1 MQVQLTY
8 TNPDGE
14 KYLQVMNDHREL
26 TLDQTAVL
34 GSTDFPLFSVSM
46 LQKISK
52 LIKEEKFTDAQS

>member
-1 MQVQLTY
+1 
-8 TNPDGE
+8 
-14 KYLQVMNDHREL
+14 MNDHREL

-52 LIKEEKFTDAQS
+52 LIKEEKFTDAQSEIQRYRSLVD